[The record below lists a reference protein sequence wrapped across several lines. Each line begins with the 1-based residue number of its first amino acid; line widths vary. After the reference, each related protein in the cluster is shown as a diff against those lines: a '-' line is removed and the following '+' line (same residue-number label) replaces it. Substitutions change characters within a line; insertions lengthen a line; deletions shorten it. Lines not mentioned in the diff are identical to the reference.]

1 MRERFLGQLLKWLE
15 ACQKDYPSLHS
26 DMNISHEWKQDGC
39 AGNVD
44 PLD

>member
-1 MRERFLGQLLKWLE
+1 MRERFLAQLLKWLE
-15 ACQKDYPSLHS
+15 ACQKDLYLHS